1 MEKKPMELPQMAPDL
16 RVRGVAVYKGFLDR
30 TAQEDLVQALRAV
43 ARAAPFYRPVTPSG
57 RAMSVR
63 MTAAGRFG
71 WVSDRAGYRYAPRHP
86 GGADWPPIP
95 GSVLGVWTALVP
107 GARAPECCLVNF
119 YDAGAKMGLHQDR
132 DEADF
137 SQPVLSISLGDAARF
152 RVGATTR
159 GGPTESLWLD
169 SGDVAVMAGD
179 ARLAYHGIDRI
190 KPGSS
195 TLLPEGGR
203 INLTLR
209 VVT

>member
-1 MEKKPMELPQMAPDL
+1 MEKKPIVPDAIAPDL
-16 RVRGVAVYKGFLDR
+16 RLRGVAIYKGFVDR
-30 TAQEDLVQALRAV
+30 AAQEALLEDLRGV

-57 RAMSVR
+57 KAMSVR

-71 WVSDRAGYRYAPRHP
+71 WVSDRQGYRYAPTHP
-86 GGADWPPIP
+86 GGGAWPDIP
-95 GSVLGVWTALVP
+95 ASVITIWDRLVP
-107 GARAPECCLVNF
+107 EARRPECCLVNF
-119 YDAGAKMGLHQDR
+119 YDAHARMGLHQDR

-137 SQPVLSISLGDAARF
+137 SQPVLSVSLGDAARF
-152 RVGATTR
+152 RVGSTSR
-159 GGPTESLWLD
+159 GGKTESLWLE
-169 SGDVAVMAGD
+169 SGDVAVLGGE
-179 ARLAYHGIDRI
+179 ARLIHHGIDRI